1 MYDYFVK
8 FSLLGD
14 VMPQDIIVETNG
26 LHKIYGSESLRVH
39 ALKGIDLKIE
49 TGEMVAVMGPS
60 GCGKTT
66 LLNCLSGLDSINEG
80 DVVID
85 NRPISSL
92 NDNQMSEFRA
102 KFMGFI
108 FQTYN
113 LLSVLTAQENVE
125 MPLLV
130 SGVKSGLAAEMA
142 KNQLEEVGLLDWIDH
157 KPDQLSGGQRQ
168 RVVIARA
175 LVNQPAIIWADEPTG
190 NLDSSNE
197 KEIMDLMARLNSE
210 HNQTVVLV
218 THSDLVA
225 SYAHRI
231 ITMNDGVIVSSEN
244 TAK

>member
-1 MYDYFVK
+1 
-8 FSLLGD
+8 
-14 VMPQDIIVETNG
+14 
-26 LHKIYGSESLRVH
+26 
-39 ALKGIDLKIE
+39 
-49 TGEMVAVMGPS
+49 MGPS

-142 KNQLEEVGLLDWIDH
+142 KNQLKEVG
-157 KPDQLSGGQRQ
+157 
-168 RVVIARA
+168 
-175 LVNQPAIIWADEPTG
+175 
-190 NLDSSNE
+190 
-197 KEIMDLMARLNSE
+197 
-210 HNQTVVLV
+210 
-218 THSDLVA
+218 
-225 SYAHRI
+225 
-231 ITMNDGVIVSSEN
+231 
-244 TAK
+244 

>member
-1 MYDYFVK
+1 M
-8 FSLLGD
+8 
-14 VMPQDIIVETNG
+14 
-26 LHKIYGSESLRVH
+26 
-39 ALKGIDLKIE
+39 
-49 TGEMVAVMGPS
+49 
-60 GCGKTT
+60 
-66 LLNCLSGLDSINEG
+66 SGLDSINEG

-168 RVVIARA
+168 RVAIARA

>member
-1 MYDYFVK
+1 
-8 FSLLGD
+8 
-14 VMPQDIIVETNG
+14 MPQEIIVET
-26 LHKIYGSESLRVH
+26 KSLRVH
-39 ALKGIDLKIE
+39 ALKGIDLKIK

-80 DVVID
+80 DVVIE
-85 NRPISSL
+85 NRSISSL

-157 KPDQLSGGQRQ
+157 TPDQLSGGQCQ
-168 RVVIARA
+168 RVAIARA
-175 LVNQPAIIWADEPTG
+175 LVNKPAIIWADEPTG

-197 KEIMDLMARLNSE
+197 KEIMDLMAKLNSE